1 MTPWLT
7 PAAKL
12 RLVNLGS
19 IEIYDGGWCVD
30 AWRITSKMKLLMRRF
45 YPHEFPDVERDNLAK
60 HILSL
65 YRTLIYDLTS
75 VWAIR
80 ELRQL
85 NSSLGVSNAI

>member
-1 MTPWLT
+1 MTPWPT
-7 PAAKL
+7 PAAEL
-12 RLVNLGS
+12 RLVNRGS
-19 IEIYDGGWCVD
+19 IEIHVGDWYAD
-30 AWRITSKMKLLMRRF
+30 AWRVTTEGKRVMRRF

-80 ELRQL
+80 EVRQL
-85 NSSLGVSNAI
+85 NSKR